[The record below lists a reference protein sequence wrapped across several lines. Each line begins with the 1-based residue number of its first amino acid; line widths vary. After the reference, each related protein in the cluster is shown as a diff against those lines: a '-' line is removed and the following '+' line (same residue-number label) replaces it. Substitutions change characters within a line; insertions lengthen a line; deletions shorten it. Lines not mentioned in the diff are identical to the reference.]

1 MKINPVHI
9 LIFFPIILS
18 LGGCNGALKEEN
30 ATLTKKVE
38 DLKKKEADLQ
48 KKADDLQEQVEGLAP
63 LQTQID
69 ALTQERDGMKA
80 EQEINTKNMLENDI
94 KMGETQ
100 NELIDAKNKID
111 ELVDKLA
118 KAEATPTPTTAT
130 IPAPANPAAVFPPT
144 AATPTPAPANPAAV
158 FPPVAATPTPAPAT
172 PATGFPPVA
181 ATTNPVTI
189 PTVPSTIPNGA
200 NPLTTPP
207 TAAASSLVV
216 SVQLLAGGQTY
227 PLPNCTLYVTQN
239 APNVSKWGLY
249 LKNPQVSFNQL
260 QAIEASL
267 RAAVIHKKIMT
278 DAQGQANISDL
289 EAGTYYISC
298 GHPVTK
304 SGVQWSVPHNLRP
317 GQNVLILTNNNR
329 IVASNP

>member
-30 ATLTKKVE
+30 ATLTKKVAE
-38 DLKKKEADLQ
+38 LQKKEAGLQ
-48 KKADDLQEQVEGLAP
+48 KKADDLQQQVEGLAP
-63 LQTQID
+63 LQTQVD
-69 ALTQERDGMKA
+69 TLTQERDGMKA
-80 EQEINTKNMLENDI
+80 EQEINTQNMLENDI
-94 KMGETQ
+94 KMGEIQ

-111 ELVDKLA
+111 ELEGQLA
-118 KAEATPTPTTAT
+118 KAEATSTPT
-130 IPAPANPAAVFPPT
+130 
-144 AATPTPAPANPAAV
+144 
-158 FPPVAATPTPAPAT
+158 PAT

-181 ATTNPVTI
+181 ATPTTLPATPATGFPPVVATPTTPPASPVAVFPPVATTTNPVTI
-189 PTVPSTIPNGA
+189 PTTPPTIPNGA

-207 TAAASSLVV
+207 TAATSSLVV

-260 QAIEASL
+260 QEIEASL

-298 GHPVTK
+298 GHPVSK
-304 SGVQWSVPHNLRP
+304 SGVQWSVRHNLRP

-329 IVASNP
+329 IVASTP

>member
-9 LIFFPIILS
+9 LILFPILLS

-30 ATLTKKVE
+30 ATLTRKVE
-38 DLKKKEADLQ
+38 DLQKKEAELQ
-48 KKADDLQEQVEGLAP
+48 KKADDLQQQVEGLAP
-63 LQTQID
+63 LQTQIE

-80 EQEINTKNMLENDI
+80 EQEINTQNMLENDI
-94 KMGETQ
+94 KMGEIQ
-100 NELIDAKNKID
+100 NELIDAKNNID

-118 KAEATPTPTTAT
+118 KAEATPTPAS
-130 IPAPANPAAVFPPT
+130 VFPP
-144 AATPTPAPANPAAV
+144 AAT
-158 FPPVAATPTPAPAT
+158 
-172 PATGFPPVA
+172 
-181 ATTNPVTI
+181 TTNPVII
-189 PTVPSTIPNGA
+189 PTAPSTIPNGA

-207 TAAASSLVV
+207 VAAAASLVV
-216 SVQLLAGGQTY
+216 SVQLLAAGQTY

-249 LKNPQVSFNQL
+249 LKNPQVSFNHL
-260 QAIEASL
+260 QEIEASL
-267 RAAVIHKKIMT
+267 REAVIHKKIAT

-298 GHPVTK
+298 GHPVSK
-304 SGVQWSVPHNLRP
+304 SGVQWSVRHNLRL

>member
-48 KKADDLQEQVEGLAP
+48 KKAEDLQEQVEGLAP

-80 EQEINTKNMLENDI
+80 EQEINTQNMLENDI

-144 AATPTPAPANPAAV
+144 
-158 FPPVAATPTPAPAT
+158 AATPTPAPAT

-298 GHPVTK
+298 GHPVSK
-304 SGVQWSVPHNLRP
+304 SGVQWSVRHNLRP
-317 GQNVLILTNNNR
+317 GQNVLVLTNNNR
-329 IVASNP
+329 IVASTP